1 MTVRGSLKNDNFFEL
16 SPEEERQPMAS
27 HLKGRELEDVDYW
40 RKRAGWF
47 DDDTSMKDYNTGVYS
62 SYYSADDDK
71 SSSTKASRKSIFSS
85 FSAPAS
91 GTLFKVGMGIFAA
104 IVVLMVIRIIAQRSS
119 RHKSSKSSSR
129 SLSRSRRRGESRS
142 RRSNSRSRS
151 KSRTRSS
158 RSKSRSRRSDMSD
171 GNYELM
177 SDDGEKSR
185 KSRSSR
191 SRSKSKSR
199 SSRSKSRSK
208 GTREEM
214 LV

>member
-1 MTVRGSLKNDNFFEL
+1 MTFQVRIKNDDFFEL
-16 SPEEERQPMAS
+16 SQDEEKQSMAS
-27 HLKGRELEDVDYW
+27 HLRGRVLEDVDYW

-71 SSSTKASRKSIFSS
+71 ATSNSGTRKSIFSS
-85 FSAPAS
+85 FRVPGS
-91 GTLFKVGMGIFAA
+91 GTIFKVGLGIFAA
-104 IVVLMVIRIIAQRSS
+104 IVVLMVIRTIVQRSS
-119 RHKSSKSSSR
+119 RHKSSHGSSR

-158 RSKSRSRRSDMSD
+158 RSKSRSRRSDISD